1 MFKGTGS
8 AALCWLHPTSAAQMV
23 GDDPQGTSP
32 EFMCLQCGSGQVGQ
46 QCRRTPALEGGVS
59 GNRRSRDRVLGN
71 TEVGAGGGGGGGR
84 VVRVPGSLA
93 WKLGPLDYYCYL
105 SIKGKRQSLEG

>member
-1 MFKGTGS
+1 MSLVWQWPSGATV
-8 AALCWLHPTSAAQMV
+8 QEV
-23 GDDPQGTSP
+23 TSP
-32 EFMCLQCGSGQVGQ
+32 G
-46 QCRRTPALEGGVS
+46 RRGEWEQEKQRQSPW
-59 GNRRSRDRVLGN
+59 N